1 MEKSSESDS
10 AGVSDVNK
18 SISVTGAPSIC
29 DTTQIQ
35 TKKIRTTEIL
45 SLGNEEQSPLSIHNM
60 DIDVTI
66 LQEKLVGKSSL
77 AQNRPNQF

>member
-1 MEKSSESDS
+1 MRNEGSNATCKLNQLGVPGFGVIGGMEKSSESDS

-29 DTTQIQ
+29 DTTQMQ

-45 SLGNEEQSPLSIHNM
+45 SLGNE
-60 DIDVTI
+60 
-66 LQEKLVGKSSL
+66 
-77 AQNRPNQF
+77 